1 MAKDSKSKST
11 SSSKSSKP
19 ASKRRL
25 GRGLSSLMA
34 GPTSPKAGE
43 NASEAAPSADYV
55 AETTESTPKERR
67 TPVKTAADTG
77 RPLDVPIEQIRPNPY
92 QPRREFREDALAELA
107 ESIKQQGILQ
117 PLVVSRD
124 GQDDAETPF
133 ILIAGER
140 RLRAA
145 TLAGFKT
152 VPVVLKQADQQQM
165 LEWALIEN
173 IHRADLNAVE
183 KAEAYRDY
191 IDRFDLTQA
200 AAAEKLGQPRA
211 TIANYLRILD
221 LCNDAQQLVAQ
232 DLLSFGHAKVLA
244 GLAGKP
250 ELQAK
255 LARKAVAESLSV
267 RKLEELM
274 AAMQQPAKAQDI
286 EKARPGRAKPAY
298 IRDMEEQF
306 RESIG
311 THVAINPGRRKHSGK
326 IVIEYYSLDDFDRIA
341 SAFGLGDGQ

>member
-1 MAKDSKSKST
+1 MAKDEKSKSPKP
-11 SSSKSSKP
+11 SKST
-19 ASKRRL
+19 SKRRL

-34 GPTSPKAGE
+34 GPTAAKPAEGT
-43 NASEAAPSADYV
+43 SERGPAADYV
-55 AETTESTPKERR
+55 AEAVDSTPVERK
-67 TPVKTAADTG
+67 TPAKAVADAG
-77 RPLDVPIEQIRPNPY
+77 SPLHVPIEHIRPNPY

-107 ESIKQQGILQ
+107 ESIKRQGILQ
-117 PLVVSRD
+117 PLVVSHD
-124 GQDDAETPF
+124 GQAESDTPYV
-133 ILIAGER
+133 LVAGER

-145 TLAGFKT
+145 ALAGLKT
-152 VPVVLKQADQQQM
+152 VPVVLKQADRRQL

-191 IDRFDLTQA
+191 IDRFELTQA

-211 TIANYLRILD
+211 TLANYLRILD
-221 LCNDAQQLVAQ
+221 LCDVAQQLVAQ
-232 DLLSFGHAKVLA
+232 ELLSFGHAKVLA

-250 ELQAK
+250 DLQGK
-255 LARKAVAESLSV
+255 LARKVVAESLSV
-267 RKLEELM
+267 RKLEELI
-274 AAMQQPAKAQDI
+274 AAMQRPAKAQDI
-286 EKARPGRAKPAY
+286 EKTRPGRAKPAY

-311 THVAINPGRRKHSGK
+311 THVSINPGRRKHSGK

-341 SAFGLGDGQ
+341 GALGVQAES